1 MATNVTQTTAS
12 LPAAEQ
18 KPARRFSLGALT
30 ETLSSLASA
39 PTQSELDALLRNLE
53 LEPKELGVH
62 LNFKPNT
69 YTRRRVF
76 RNDLCEMLV
85 LCWLPGHRTAIHDHN
100 GSYGAIRI
108 CEGAME
114 EEIFALNRAGE
125 VDYDATHARAAG
137 EVTGTDVPDIHRIG
151 NAAASGQQLI
161 TIHIYAPPLRV
172 LNTYQLGSA
181 EIGKCWPDDPNNPA
195 NSYASSG

>member
-1 MATNVTQTTAS
+1 MSTNITQTTVS

-18 KPARRFSLGALT
+18 KPAHRFSLDALT
-30 ETLSSLASA
+30 EALAALASA
-39 PTQSELDALLRNLE
+39 PTQSDLAAFLRKLE
-53 LEPKELGVH
+53 LEPEELSAY

-114 EEIFALNRAGE
+114 EEIFALNGAGE
-125 VDYDATHARAAG
+125 VEFDTTHARAAG

-151 NAAASGQQLI
+151 NADGSGRRMI

-172 LNTYQLGSA
+172 LNTYQPGSA
-181 EIGKCWPDDPNNPA
+181 EVGKCWPDDPANPA
-195 NSYASSG
+195 NS

>member
-1 MATNVTQTTAS
+1 MSTNVTQKTAS
-12 LPAAEQ
+12 LPRAEQ
-18 KPARRFSLGALT
+18 IRAHRFSLDVLT
-30 ETLSSLASA
+30 ETLAALAGA
-39 PTQSELDALLRNLE
+39 PAQSELDALLRKLE
-53 LEPKELGVH
+53 LEPEELRAY

-114 EEIFALNRAGE
+114 EEIFALNEAGE
-125 VDYDATHARAAG
+125 VEFEIRHRRAAG

-151 NAAASGQQLI
+151 NAETSEQRMI
-161 TIHIYAPPLRV
+161 TIHIYAPPLRII
-172 LNTYQLGSA
+172 NTYQLGSA
-181 EIGKCWPDDPNNPA
+181 KVGECWPDDPNNPA
-195 NSYASSG
+195 NS

>member
-1 MATNVTQTTAS
+1 MSTNITQTTAS
-12 LPAAEQ
+12 LPATGE
-18 KPARRFSLGALT
+18 KPTHRFSLDALT
-30 ETLSSLASA
+30 ERLAAFSSA
-39 PTQSELDALLRNLE
+39 PTQSELDALLRKLE
-53 LEPKELGVH
+53 LEPEELRDH

-108 CEGAME
+108 CEGSME
-114 EEIFALNRAGE
+114 EEIFALNEAGQVE
-125 VDYDATHARAAG
+125 FDKTYARHAG

-151 NAAASGQQLI
+151 NAETSEQRMI

-172 LNTYQLGSA
+172 INTYQPGSA
-181 EIGKCWPDDPNNPA
+181 EVGECWPDDPNNPA
-195 NSYASSG
+195 NI

>member
-1 MATNVTQTTAS
+1 MSTNATRTTVS

-18 KPARRFSLGALT
+18 KPARRFSLDALT

-39 PTQSELDALLRNLE
+39 PTQSELDALLRKLE
-53 LEPKELGVH
+53 LKPEELRAY

-76 RNDLCEMLV
+76 RNDLSEMLV

-108 CEGAME
+108 CEGVME
-114 EEIFALNRAGE
+114 EEIFAVNEAGE
-125 VDYDATHARAAG
+125 VEFDATHARAAG

-151 NAAASGQQLI
+151 NADESGRRMV

-181 EIGKCWPDDPNNPA
+181 EVGECWPDDPSNPA
-195 NSYASSG
+195 NS

>member
-1 MATNVTQTTAS
+1 MSTNVTQKTAS
-12 LPAAEQ
+12 LPRAEQ
-18 KPARRFSLGALT
+18 IRAHRFSLDVLT
-30 ETLSSLASA
+30 ETLAALAGA
-39 PTQSELDALLRNLE
+39 PAQSELDALLRKLE
-53 LEPKELGVH
+53 LEPEELRAY

-108 CEGAME
+108 CEGVME
-114 EEIFALNRAGE
+114 EEIFAVNEAGE
-125 VDYDATHARAAG
+125 VEFDATHARAAG

-151 NAAASGQQLI
+151 NADESGRRMV

-181 EIGKCWPDDPNNPA
+181 EVGECWPDDPSNPA
-195 NSYASSG
+195 NS